1 MVGTYIWRPYTSYIR
16 TLFVLHKYVY
26 RCRYGWVGVQCR
38 PLFPLL
44 YSIACAHAH
53 PPGALYFSFANKT
66 ARNIFSFHFFL
77 IFFFCWCCLWF
88 TNDWQFI
95 YGCHTGTYDEIFSKW
110 FSQWIMRMTEE
121 YVSERTTWL
130 CRECGVYF
138 DRHCKWEP
146 NQSIGYLVLFFVGF
160 ISSVFACMQSK

>member
-1 MVGTYIWRPYTSYIR
+1 MQIW
-16 TLFVLHKYVY
+16 L
-26 RCRYGWVGVQCR
+26 GWCPMPSTV
-38 PLFPLL
+38 PPTLL
-44 YSIACAHAH
+44 YCLRSCSSSRCA
-53 PPGALYFSFANKT
+53 LFFICKQNST
-66 ARNIFSFHFFL
+66 EHFFVSFL
-77 IFFFCWCCLWF
+77 SDFFFFWWCCLWF